1 MKTIINGI
9 FKENPVLIL
18 LLGLCSA
25 LAVTTTLESAYIMGF
40 CVLVVLIASE
50 FLVSMIKKIVPDNVK
65 IPTYI
70 LIIGTFVTIV
80 EILLSKFVPNVYEV
94 LNIYLPLIIVNCI
107 VLGRCLNVA
116 SKKSIGYSLLD
127 AIGMGLGYT
136 LALSMIAF
144 IRELFG
150 SGTITLIDNLSTLTK
165 SKFIIEVFDK
175 SYLPNFL
182 VSPSGAF
189 LVVGFLL
196 AFINFVKEKKVHK

>member
-107 VLGRCLNVA
+107 VLGRCLNIA

>member
-25 LAVTTTLESAYIMGF
+25 LAVTTTLESAYTMGF

-65 IPTYI
+65 I
-70 LIIGTFVTIV
+70 LGTFVTIV
-80 EILLSKFVPNVYEV
+80 EILLSKFVPKVYEV

-107 VLGRCLNVA
+107 VLGRCLNIA
-116 SKKSIGYSLLD
+116 SKKSVGYSLLD

>member
-25 LAVTTTLESAYIMGF
+25 LAVTTTLESAYTMGF

-116 SKKSIGYSLLD
+116 SKKSVGYSLLD

>member
-1 MKTIINGI
+1 METIINGI

-80 EILLSKFVPNVYEV
+80 EILLSKFVPKVYEV

-107 VLGRCLNVA
+107 VLGRCLNIA
-116 SKKSIGYSLLD
+116 SKKSVGYSLLD

>member
-107 VLGRCLNVA
+107 VLGRCLNIA

-196 AFINFVKEKKVHK
+196 AFINFVKEKRVHK

>member
-25 LAVTTTLESAYIMGF
+25 LAVTTTLESAYTMGF

-80 EILLSKFVPNVYEV
+80 EILLSKFVPKVYEV

-107 VLGRCLNVA
+107 VLGRCLNIA
-116 SKKSIGYSLLD
+116 SKKSVGYSLLD

>member
-80 EILLSKFVPNVYEV
+80 EILLSKFLPKVYEV

-107 VLGRCLNVA
+107 DLGRCLNVA

>member
-1 MKTIINGI
+1 MKILFNGL

-50 FLVSMIKKIVPDNVK
+50 FLISIIKNIVPDNVK
-65 IPTYI
+65 IPVYI

-80 EILLSKFVPNVYEV
+80 EILLSKFVPKVYEV

-107 VLGRCLNVA
+107 VLGRCLNIA
-116 SKKSIGYSLLD
+116 SKQSVGHSLLD

-136 LALSMIAF
+136 LALSIIAF
-144 IRELFG
+144 IRELLG

>member
-1 MKTIINGI
+1 MQFKNLTMSFGAQTI
-9 FKENPVLIL
+9 FENVNLNI
-18 LLGLCSA
+18 
-25 LAVTTTLESAYIMGF
+25 
-40 CVLVVLIASE
+40 
-50 FLVSMIKKIVPDNVK
+50 PDNVK

-80 EILLSKFVPNVYEV
+80 EILLSKFVPKVYEV

-107 VLGRCLNVA
+107 VLGRCLNIA
-116 SKKSIGYSLLD
+116 SKKSVGYSLLD

>member
-80 EILLSKFVPNVYEV
+80 EILLSKFVPKVYEV

-107 VLGRCLNVA
+107 VLGRCLNIA
-116 SKKSIGYSLLD
+116 SKKSVGYSLLD

>member
-80 EILLSKFVPNVYEV
+80 EILLSKFVPKVYEV

-107 VLGRCLNVA
+107 VLGRCLNIA

>member
-80 EILLSKFVPNVYEV
+80 EILLSKFVPKVYEV

-175 SYLPNFL
+175 GYLPNFL

>member
-116 SKKSIGYSLLD
+116 SKKSVGYSLLD

>member
-1 MKTIINGI
+1 METIINGI

-80 EILLSKFVPNVYEV
+80 EILLSKFVPKVYEV

-107 VLGRCLNVA
+107 VLGRCLNIA
-116 SKKSIGYSLLD
+116 SKKSVGYSLLD

-182 VSPSGAF
+182 VSTSGAF

-196 AFINFVKEKKVHK
+196 AFISFLKEKKVRK

>member
-107 VLGRCLNVA
+107 VLGRCLNIA
-116 SKKSIGYSLLD
+116 SKKSVGYSLLD